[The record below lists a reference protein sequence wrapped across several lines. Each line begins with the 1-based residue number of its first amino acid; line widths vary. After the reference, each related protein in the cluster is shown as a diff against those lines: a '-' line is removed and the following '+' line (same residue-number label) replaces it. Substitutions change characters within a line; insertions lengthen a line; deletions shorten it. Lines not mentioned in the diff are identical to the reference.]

1 MKTTSKTLLA
11 SLLLA
16 TASFSVNLDKVK
28 AETVNL
34 IPNSPLSTIVLQ
46 GNSSGNLDSKDCG
59 FMNSNPNHILNI
71 QERIDYMR
79 VTVQGQGGQT
89 TLLIDG
95 PAGRFCALA
104 TDNIAEISGFW
115 NPGLYKVFV
124 GDRTGTSH
132 PFTIQFSQ

>member
-1 MKTTSKTLLA
+1 MKTVPKTLLT
-11 SLLLA
+11 SLLL
-16 TASFSVNLDKVK
+16 TTTLVGINLDQVK
-28 AETVNL
+28 AETINL
-34 IPNSPLSTIVLQ
+34 TTNSPLSTIVLN
-46 GNSSGNLDSKDCG
+46 GNSSGSLDSKDCG
-59 FMNSNPNHILNI
+59 FINGSPNHVLNI

-79 VTVQGQGGQT
+79 VTVKGQGGQT

-124 GDRTGTSH
+124 GDRSGTSH